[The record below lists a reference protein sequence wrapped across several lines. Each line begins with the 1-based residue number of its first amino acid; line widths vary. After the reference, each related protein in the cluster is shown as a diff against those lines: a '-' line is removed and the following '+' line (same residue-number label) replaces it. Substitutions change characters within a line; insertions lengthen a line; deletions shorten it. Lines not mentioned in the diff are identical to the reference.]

1 MSELKKYA
9 VRIIWPAYVTVRA
22 ETESGAI
29 AQGME
34 MADDL
39 FESERIRP
47 YVDSVTEIA
56 KKFET
61 LAKVSDEIVDN
72 SNKGDN
78 SDV

>member
-1 MSELKKYA
+1 MSELKTYA
-9 VRIIWPAYVTVRA
+9 VRVIWPAYVTVRA

-47 YVDSVTEIA
+47 YVDSVTEIE

-61 LAKVSDEIVDN
+61 LAKVSDETVDN